1 MKESEKFTIRVNF
14 NRRQSN
20 ISQDEDTHGYHWGRV
35 LGVLLLVIIAIWL
48 FIFASGYYSEQ
59 KNITDK
65 KTAISVVSTAALTP
79 TNKTPS
85 AVEKDEASPSS
96 ITISDKAES
105 EKAKITAQADELLN
119 DEMTESTSNSYQD
132 KSESLTQTEP
142 VAAPST
148 NSTIENTD
156 NTALFS
162 QSGVE
167 ILSNNVAR
175 FVISSS
181 VIKNEPIGKIDN
193 IIFKNNIA
201 TVYAFSEVNDLKDT
215 TLYYIWSLDG
225 QQIAKVKLAING
237 DRWRSHS
244 SKFIQPTMR
253 GQWKVE
259 LQNGQDEIL
268 AVNRFTY

>member
-20 ISQDEDTHGYHWGRV
+20 ISQDEDSHGYHWGRI
-35 LGVLLLVIIAIWL
+35 LGVLLLVIIAIWS
-48 FIFASGYYSEQ
+48 FIFANGYFSE
-59 KNITDK
+59 KNNLSDK
-65 KTAISVVSTAALTP
+65 KTAISVVSTAALIP

-85 AVEKDEASPSS
+85 AVEKDEVSPSS

-105 EKAKITAQADELLN
+105 EKAKITAQTDELLN
-119 DEMTESTSNSYQD
+119 DKITESTSNSYQD
-132 KSESLTQTEP
+132 KSESLTKTES
-142 VAAPST
+142 VSAPST

-156 NTALFS
+156 NAAIFS
-162 QSGVE
+162 QSDVE
-167 ILSNNVAR
+167 ILSSNVAR
-175 FVISSS
+175 FVITSS
-181 VIKNEPIGKIDN
+181 VIENEPNGKIDN
-193 IIFKNNIA
+193 IIFKDNIA
-201 TVYAFSEVNDLKDT
+201 TVYAFSEVNDLKNT
-215 TLYYIWSLDG
+215 TLYYIWSMDG

-244 SKFIQPTMR
+244 SKFIQPTMH

-259 LQNGQDEIL
+259 LKNGQDEIL

>member
-20 ISQDEDTHGYHWGRV
+20 ISQDEDTHGYHWGRI
-35 LGVLLLVIIAIWL
+35 LGVLLLVIIAIWS

-59 KNITDK
+59 NNLSDK
-65 KTAISVVSTAALTP
+65 KTAIPVVSTAALTP

-85 AVEKDEASPSS
+85 AVEKDEVSPSS

-105 EKAKITAQADELLN
+105 EKAKITAQTDELLN
-119 DEMTESTSNSYQD
+119 DKITESTSNSYQD
-132 KSESLTQTEP
+132 KSESLTKTES
-142 VAAPST
+142 VSAPST

-156 NTALFS
+156 NAAIFS
-162 QSGVE
+162 QSDIE
-167 ILSNNVAR
+167 ILSSNVAR
-175 FVISSS
+175 FVITSS
-181 VIKNEPIGKIDN
+181 VIENEPNGKIDN

-215 TLYYIWSLDG
+215 TLYYIWSMDG

-244 SKFIQPTMR
+244 SKFIQPTMH

-259 LQNGQDEIL
+259 LKNGQDEIL

>member
-20 ISQDEDTHGYHWGRV
+20 ISQDEDTHGYHWGRI
-35 LGVLLLVIIAIWL
+35 LGVLLLVIIAIWS
-48 FIFASGYYSEQ
+48 FIFASGYFSEQ
-59 KNITDK
+59 NNLSDK

-85 AVEKDEASPSS
+85 AVEKDEVPPSS

-119 DEMTESTSNSYQD
+119 DKITESTSNSYQD
-132 KSESLTQTEP
+132 KSGSLTQTES
-142 VAAPST
+142 VSAPST

-156 NTALFS
+156 NAAIFS
-162 QSGVE
+162 QSDVE
-167 ILSNNVAR
+167 ILSSNVAR
-175 FVISSS
+175 FVITSS
-181 VIKNEPIGKIDN
+181 VIENEPNGKIDN

-215 TLYYIWSLDG
+215 TLYYIWSMDG

-244 SKFIQPTMR
+244 SKFIQPTMH

-259 LQNGQDEIL
+259 LKNGQDEIL

>member
-20 ISQDEDTHGYHWGRV
+20 ISQDEDTHGYHWGRI
-35 LGVLLLVIIAIWL
+35 LGVLLLVIIAIWS
-48 FIFASGYYSEQ
+48 FIFASGYFSEQ
-59 KNITDK
+59 NNLSDK

-85 AVEKDEASPSS
+85 AVEKDEVSPSS

-119 DEMTESTSNSYQD
+119 DKITESTSNSYQD
-132 KSESLTQTEP
+132 KSESLTQTES
-142 VAAPST
+142 VSAPST

-156 NTALFS
+156 NAAIFS
-162 QSGVE
+162 QSDVE
-167 ILSNNVAR
+167 ILSSNVAR
-175 FVISSS
+175 FVITSS
-181 VIKNEPIGKIDN
+181 VIENEPNGKIDN
-193 IIFKNNIA
+193 IIFKDNIA
-201 TVYAFSEVNDLKDT
+201 TVYAFSEVNDLKDS
-215 TLYYIWSLDG
+215 TLYYIWSMDG

-244 SKFIQPTMR
+244 SKFIQPTMH

-259 LQNGQDEIL
+259 LKNGQDEIL